1 MYQVKISVDEKRT
14 VASFYEDETLLY
26 RTLVSTPYHI
36 TEQDPI
42 VQRKKFKEHST
53 DTPPKTKIWVP
64 SQYNVRPWFRS
75 VFARVKELVKI
86 MPFYDKE
93 IQYFIHTPY
102 SNQVSDPI
110 YTAMEGFKSEEFD
123 QYTLPTRA
131 IRSINTSFGEY
142 PLLPSK
148 EAAWNV
154 TIRTAKTRKQVVY
167 LRANYCNRHVLVFL
181 ANLLKREKCPVKI
194 RPSFTM
200 DKHKIEICSSSFDF
214 WLEKEQ
220 WASLDI
226 YLQNPKAYQKSWW
239 KNLFKKKGKNQ
250 YAYEDS
256 ILSCFKK

>member
-14 VASFYEDETLLY
+14 VASFYEDENLLY

-36 TEQDPI
+36 TEQDPL
-42 VQRKKFKEHST
+42 VQRKKFKEHPT
-53 DTPPKTKIWVP
+53 DTPPKIKVWV
-64 SQYNVRPWFRS
+64 SGQYNVRPWFRS

-86 MPFYDKE
+86 MPFHDKE
-93 IQYFIHTPY
+93 IQYSINTPY
-102 SNQVSDPI
+102 SNQVNNSAYKAI
-110 YTAMEGFKSEEFD
+110 EGFKSEEFD
-123 QYTLPTRA
+123 PYTLPTRA
-131 IRSINTSFGEY
+131 IRSIISSFGDY

-148 EAAWNV
+148 EATWDITV
-154 TIRTAKTRKQVVY
+154 KPAKTRKQVLY
-167 LRANYCNRHVLVFL
+167 LRANYSNKHILVFL
-181 ANLLKREKCPVKI
+181 SNLLKREKCPVKI

-200 DKHKIEICSSSFDF
+200 DKHKIEICTSSFDF

-239 KNLFKKKGKNQ
+239 QKWFKKKGKNQ

-256 ILSCFKK
+256 IWSCFKR